1 MEPQFIGV
9 KQLHRDL
16 PKIAERVR
24 RGQSFIVMKHAKP
37 ILRIEPVR
45 QTKKKKYTL
54 ADLMTIQLSGG
65 DKNLSKHIDQVVYGI

>member
-45 QTKKKKYTL
+45 QTKKVHP
-54 ADLMTIQLSGG
+54 G
-65 DKNLSKHIDQVVYGI
+65 